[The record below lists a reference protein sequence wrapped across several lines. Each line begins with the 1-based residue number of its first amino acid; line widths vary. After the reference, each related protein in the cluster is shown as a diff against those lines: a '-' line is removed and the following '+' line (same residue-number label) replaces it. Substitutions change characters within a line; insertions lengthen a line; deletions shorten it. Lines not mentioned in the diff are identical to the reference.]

1 MLWKYIPFGRYPM
14 DLVKVKRGS
23 KRLKKIVIV
32 TPKQFKSIVGAL
44 PEPYYRNPE
53 SIRPFKT

>member
-1 MLWKYIPFGRYPM
+1 M

-32 TPKQFKSIVGAL
+32 TPKQFKCLSDSSRRAQIAQAAAEGMKVY
-44 PEPYYRNPE
+44 E
-53 SIRPFKT
+53 